1 MRAEKREKRKDQSE
15 FFPFGKT
22 KMGKIIQLTAAK
34 GPTECAWVVAK
45 VLKVFLKELIDNKIS
60 YTILHKENGIE
71 NGTVQSVSI
80 QIKGKEL
87 NGFLSNWL
95 GTIQWIGT
103 STFRKYNK
111 RKNWFIGCYELN
123 VVSTFE
129 GITTNNDIK
138 FQAIRSSGAGGQHVN
153 KVSSAIRA
161 KHIPTGIQVLVMD
174 SRSQYQNKKI
184 AIERLKQKIN
194 EYNTNQLK
202 VGIKNEWE
210 NHLNLER
217 GNPVRIFTGSDF
229 KQKKKEKSFKSKRN
243 DLKSDLRKQ
252 LE

>member
-1 MRAEKREKRKDQSE
+1 M
-15 FFPFGKT
+15 
-22 KMGKIIQLTAAK
+22 KIIQLTAAK
-34 GPTECAWVVAK
+34 GPAECAWVVAK
-45 VLKVFLKELIDNKIS
+45 VLKVFLKELIDNKIT

-87 NGFLSNWL
+87 TGFLSNWL
-95 GTIQWIGT
+95 GTIQWTGT
-103 STFRKYNK
+103 STFRKYHK

-123 VVSTFE
+123 E
-129 GITTNNDIK
+129 IPAKAEMTTNNEIS

-174 SRSQYQNKKI
+174 SRSQHQNKKI
-184 AIERLKQKIN
+184 AIKRLQEKIA
-194 EYNTNQLK
+194 EHNQDSLK
-202 VGIKNEWE
+202 EEIKNQWK
-210 NHLNLER
+210 NHLSLER
-217 GNPVRIFTGSDF
+217 GNPIRVFTGTDF
-229 KQKKKEKSFKSKRN
+229 KQKKKEKSFKSKRSH
-243 DLKSDLRKQ
+243 LKSDLRKQ